1 MEVQVL
7 EALEDFLISISVT
20 LMRSLGKLLFCGCVF
35 KLLSHWTEDPEHE
48 VLACI
53 MPGSLLFVLSKFLTL
68 TVPLSSHTSYSV

>member
-35 KLLSHWTEDPEHE
+35 KIIVITLDLRSRASGSSLHYARVVALCAEQVPYTHSASLLSH
-48 VLACI
+48 
-53 MPGSLLFVLSKFLTL
+53 
-68 TVPLSSHTSYSV
+68 